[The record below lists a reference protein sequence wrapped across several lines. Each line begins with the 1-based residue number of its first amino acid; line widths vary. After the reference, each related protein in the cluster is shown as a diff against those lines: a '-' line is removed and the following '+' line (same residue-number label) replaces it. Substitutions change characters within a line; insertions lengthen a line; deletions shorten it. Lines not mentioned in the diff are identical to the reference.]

1 MRVTAI
7 TMTAATVPETALSLR
22 LILRAVLT
30 SGLILPILLSSL
42 QVCFLLPWILSPCSR
57 LFYALHN
64 RDVRMGAIVALVAAL
79 GEHERFR

>member
-7 TMTAATVPETALSLR
+7 TMTAATVPEAALSLR

-42 QVCFLLPWILSPCSR
+42 
-57 LFYALHN
+57 
-64 RDVRMGAIVALVAAL
+64 
-79 GEHERFR
+79 